1 MTAAAETGWI
11 LARSRVRLAGHIL
24 GAGTATPGALPV
36 VLTAVRARRGS
47 GATGPTYQ
55 AHLRPDGRYF
65 LLDLPP
71 GRYALAGRDER
82 RQAIGPL
89 EVTIPPGEG
98 LGHSR
103 IVILDL
109 RASAPADVPEVD
121 APARRRRATKGGR

>member
-1 MTAAAETGWI
+1 MA
-11 LARSRVRLAGHIL
+11 
-24 GAGTATPGALPV
+24 PCALPAWPATSSAPGQPRRV
-36 VLTAVRARRGS
+36 PCQLSDQGVRARRGL

-89 EVTIPPGEG
+89 EVTIQPGEG